1 MKRIPPLLVPAVL
14 LPFAIVLL
22 AASLML
28 PARASAAPQAKAV
41 TVDYVIGLLDAGIGQ
56 QEILDRIK
64 EKDLTFRLE
73 PGDTDRLREAGAG
86 EDLIAAVTGEA
97 VDRWGR
103 PSRLGRQETVP
114 QEDVAYYGY
123 GYYDFPFYYPY
134 PYYYLPYGASI
145 YYSPYYHY
153 PRYGYHGVIRGS
165 GGFRGAPRGG
175 RIVMPRPGG
184 SRSSPRGSHH

>member
-1 MKRIPPLLVPAVL
+1 MKRILPLLVRAVL
-14 LPFAIVLL
+14 PPFAMVLL
-22 AASLML
+22 AAALML
-28 PARASAAPQAKAV
+28 PARASAAPQSKAV

-64 EKDLTFRLE
+64 EKDLTFHLE

-103 PSRLGRQETVP
+103 PSRLGRQ
-114 QEDVAYYGY
+114 AYYGY
-123 GYYDFPFYYPY
+123 GYSDFLFYYPY
-134 PYYYLPYGASI
+134 PYYSFPHYYLPYGPSI

-153 PRYGYHGVIRGS
+153 PRYGHHGVIRGG